1 MGFSYH
7 VIVVVV
13 GVVLILV
20 CARLVVGS
28 SIGLARRYGLS
39 DSFIG
44 MTVLSIGTSLPEII
58 THLAASFRILRE
70 PELMDKMSAIS
81 IGTNI
86 GSDVF
91 QQNFL
96 LGVVALVGAVT
107 VTKRELR
114 MNVGGLVVAAVALF
128 IFSIGGVITRL
139 EGAILAG
146 GYIVYLYGL
155 ERRGEELPAD
165 NPSDKTGRSLWK
177 LVVETVAGFAVMSV
191 AADRVLDSAVVI
203 VEHTFLSYSFF
214 GHKKEDGHVRGD
226 SHWKQHHKP
235 RVRPRPWRPHIKVYR
250 ARSGNLVR
258 HAGKDYHCRRNLFH
272 SSEAHDHAKQARPG
286 ADSRLPG
293 VFADTTGLLS
303 HGLLN
308 ALLVTRRKFPRLCFI
323 IYLYR

>member
-1 MGFSYH
+1 MGLSYH
-7 VIVVVV
+7 VIVVVI

-20 CARLVVGS
+20 CARVVVSS
-28 SIGLARRYGLS
+28 SIGLARKYGLS

-58 THLAASFRILRE
+58 THLAASVRILRE

-139 EGAILAG
+139 EGGILAG
-146 GYIVYLYGL
+146 GYMVYLFGL
-155 ERRGEELPAD
+155 ERRGGER
-165 NPSDKTGRSLWK
+165 PSDRPSGETGRSLWK
-177 LVVETVAGFAVMSV
+177 LVAETAAGFAVMSV

-214 GHKKEDGHVRGD
+214 GVLILGVAAALPELTTSVLTAVKR
-226 SHWKQHHKP
+226 
-235 RVRPRPWRPHIKVYR
+235 R
-250 ARSGNLVR
+250 AAMSAGILIGSNITNPAFALGLGALISRYTVPAVVTWYDMPVKIITGALIYFLLLKHTTMRNR
-258 HAGKDYHCRRNLFH
+258 HALVLIVAYLGYLLIRQAYFPTDY
-272 SSEAHDHAKQARPG
+272 
-286 ADSRLPG
+286 
-293 VFADTTGLLS
+293 
-303 HGLLN
+303 
-308 ALLVTRRKFPRLCFI
+308 
-323 IYLYR
+323 

>member
-1 MGFSYH
+1 MGLSFH

-13 GVVLILV
+13 GVLLILV
-20 CARLVVGS
+20 CARVVVMS

-44 MTVLSIGTSLPEII
+44 MTVLSIGTSLPEIM
-58 THLAASFRILRE
+58 THLAASIRILRE

-114 MNVGGLVVAAVALF
+114 MNVGGLIVAAVVLF

-139 EGAILAG
+139 EGGILAG
-146 GYIVYLYGL
+146 GYMVYLYSL
-155 ERRGEELPAD
+155 ERKGEELLSD
-165 NPSDKTGRSLWK
+165 DPSDEAIRSPWK
-177 LVVETVAGFAVMSV
+177 LVAETVVGFAVMSV

-214 GHKKEDGHVRGD
+214 GVLILGVAAALPELTTSVLTAAKR
-226 SHWKQHHKP
+226 
-235 RVRPRPWRPHIKVYR
+235 R
-250 ARSGNLVR
+250 AAMSAGILIGSNITNPAFALGLGALISRYTVPVVVTWYDMPVKIITAVLIYFVLRKHTTLKNR
-258 HAGKDYHCRRNLFH
+258 HALVLIGAYMVYLLIRQAYFPTDY
-272 SSEAHDHAKQARPG
+272 
-286 ADSRLPG
+286 
-293 VFADTTGLLS
+293 
-303 HGLLN
+303 
-308 ALLVTRRKFPRLCFI
+308 
-323 IYLYR
+323 